1 MQHKNSLLTKPR
13 PGKAMWQSGV
23 AKLFDDRRR
32 SFMNSEIRNNTAGME
47 PKNIYYDN
55 LQDSSGGYTT
65 MSFAGL

>member
-1 MQHKNSLLTKPR
+1 
-13 PGKAMWQSGV
+13 
-23 AKLFDDRRR
+23 
-32 SFMNSEIRNNTAGME
+32 MNSEIRNNTAGME